1 MLPSPDLMT
10 LPMEDDDDASFS
22 DKKVGVKD
30 DDGGEFNRN
39 TNAELN
45 MHNMTILRLTPS
57 NIDVAHCTTLV
68 SPLEKG
74 LP

>member
-1 MLPSPDLMT
+1 MT
-10 LPMEDDDDASFS
+10 LPREDDDDASFS
-22 DKKVGVKD
+22 DEKLVVVAAKGDDDD
-30 DDGGEFNRN
+30 DDGGEFNRS

-68 SPLEKG
+68 FPLEKG
-74 LP
+74 LL